1 LPVVQENIP
10 RELLPEV
17 NASLAWFNA
26 RESETFEVTGIVD
39 PDVSLSTTGIRPLHL
54 VLCGGDRC
62 EQHSFSVT
70 ARGTDYEVGFLEMIP
85 STPDAIPAEL
95 DPPPGAQRGWLED
108 ALSSHDFVLLLF
120 YRGFW

>member
-10 RELLPEV
+10 EDLLPEV
-17 NASLAWFNA
+17 KASLAWFNA
-26 RESETFEVTGIVD
+26 QENETFEVTGIVD
-39 PDVSLSTTGIRPLHL
+39 PNVSRATTGIHPLHL

-62 EQHSFSVT
+62 EQHSFSVK
-70 ARGTDYEVGFLEMIP
+70 ARDGGYEVGFLEKAP
-85 STPDAIPAEL
+85 LAPDAIPAEL
-95 DPPPGAQRGWLED
+95 DPPPSALRGWLDD